1 MTELGQ
7 WSTSSLYFTEK
18 PSLKT
23 QNSLIYELQETPGQK
38 RNSNNLHIIIII
50 IIVFSKPEMY
60 DTAGSSNMS
69 TVKLLLKRVCKYKQ

>member
-7 WSTSSLYFTEK
+7 WSTSSLCFTEK

-50 IIVFSKPEMY
+50 IISSSSKLY
-60 DTAGSSNMS
+60 HTAGSSNMS